1 MPLRLSKSALTSAEL
16 LARLSGQDVVLN
28 KVTASTSAG
37 LLIEASNGTDVV
49 TFGPGGGSAAAFNG
63 GITCAAITST
73 SASGITTHA
82 AATQDA
88 IALVGR
94 AGGTSSYVAT
104 LTPGT
109 LTASRTFTLPDM
121 SGTVVVSGA
130 SQQVTLGSSSFGG
143 SVLSSARIH
152 VVQSADTSNPA
163 IRLSR
168 ADNDSFLQI
177 GYRSGDAAWGF
188 DASYASTGA
197 YLPIVWKTSDAVR
210 MHLDTAGNLGVGVT
224 PSYRLHVQG
233 PSGIVARIT
242 DSLRTVDVTIG
253 ATCSIGTTG
262 IDPFTFRTANI
273 DRVHIDTSG
282 LVGIGTT
289 PVAGNGL
296 LQLASGTD
304 KSKGIA
310 FYDTFLHRIQQ
321 GAIRLDGNGFADP
334 EYRLYGASSGSTVD
348 VAVGLNS
355 AGTFYVYDYTNAKYR
370 IQIDTSQNA
379 DLAGN
384 INVASGKTYKVA
396 GTQVIA
402 ARRTGWTAQTATA
415 SRADLGASPTV
426 GAIAGFLRALY
437 DDLAAHGVIGA

>member
-109 LTASRTFTLPDM
+109 LTASRTFTLPDL

-210 MHLDTAGNLGVGVT
+210 MHLDTAGNLG
-224 PSYRLHVQG
+224 
-233 PSGIVARIT
+233 ICA
-242 DSLRTVDVTIG
+242 
-253 ATCSIGTTG
+253 
-262 IDPFTFRTANI
+262 
-273 DRVHIDTSG
+273 
-282 LVGIGTT
+282 T

-296 LQLASGTD
+296 MQLANGTTRANGIAAGTD
-304 KSKGIA
+304 C
-310 FYDTFLHRIQQ
+310 FMFRD
-321 GAIRLDGNGFADP
+321 
-334 EYRLYGASSGSTVD
+334 SSAQMTHD
-348 VAVGLNS
+348 C
-355 AGTFYVYDYTNAKYR
+355 
-370 IQIDTSQNA
+370 
-379 DLAGN
+379 N
-384 INVASGKTYKVA
+384 INLASTRVLKVN
-396 GTQVIA
+396 GTQVIG
-402 ARRTGWTAQTATA
+402 ARDTGWTAMTGSSNKATA
-415 SRADLGASPTV
+415 YDTSTITLAQL
-426 GAIAGFLRALY
+426 AGRVMELQAALT
-437 DDLAAHGVIGA
+437 AHGVIGA